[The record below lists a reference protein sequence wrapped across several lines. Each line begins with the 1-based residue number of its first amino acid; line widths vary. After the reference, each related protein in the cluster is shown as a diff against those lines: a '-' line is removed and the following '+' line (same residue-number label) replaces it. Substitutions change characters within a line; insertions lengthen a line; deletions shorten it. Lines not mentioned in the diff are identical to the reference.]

1 MPHFLGKHFYT
12 LIKYH
17 KQNGLASVL
26 LTIYPPF
33 YALTLEKL
41 EENENFP
48 KANVSEICTKESR
61 KTKNPNLAL
70 F

>member
-17 KQNGLASVL
+17 KQSVLASVL
-26 LTIYPPF
+26 LTFYHPF
-33 YALTLEKL
+33 YALALKKFEK
-41 EENENFP
+41 NEKFS
-48 KANVSEICTKESR
+48 KANVSGICIKERR